1 LVDALLLPRRG
12 PGEGVGTEAQA
23 LLVQALMRLGR
34 QEGVGAA
41 VAWALGREDEP
52 LVLAAHPSSEARRIE
67 PSGRLFDALGELGRV
82 ARLSDAHPRPELA
95 ALAARGVSA
104 VAPIEGFGSRPA
116 AVVLIFA
123 EVPGRPLRPRAM
135 AVLDEVTRK
144 LGETMTTNLALARL
158 ERLDAHVRQLD
169 RLATLGGLVAEIVHE
184 VRNPLVSVKTF
195 LQLLPDRLEDPEFH
209 EGFRSL
215 VGEEVQRLERML
227 DDLLRHARPASAAEP
242 GDGGRLDAAI
252 PTIQQLLAYRC
263 RERGVELI
271 TQITADLP
279 PLGLS
284 EDALRQLLLNL
295 LLNATEVTPEGDT
308 IQLSADWSSEEPNHV
323 ELCIEDSGPGIDPAL
338 RAHVFEPFWTSRSE
352 GVGGLGLAICKRIV
366 EEAGGSIRLA
376 SGPGDRGASF
386 RITLPIVT

>member
-1 LVDALLLPRRG
+1 LVDALLLPRRE
-12 PGEGVGTEAQA
+12 PGEGVGAEAQA
-23 LLVQALMRLGR
+23 LLARALVRLGR

-41 VAWALGREDEP
+41 VAWALEREDEP
-52 LVLAAHPSSEARRIE
+52 LVLAAHPPEEARRIE
-67 PSGRLFDALGELGRV
+67 PSGRLFDALGDLSGV
-82 ARLSDAHPRPELA
+82 SRLSESHPRPELA

-116 AVVLIFA
+116 AVVLIFG
-123 EVPGRPLRPRAM
+123 EILGRPLRPRSM
-135 AVLDEVTRK
+135 AVLDEVARK
-144 LGETMTTNLALARL
+144 LGETMSTNLARARL
-158 ERLDAHVRQLD
+158 ERLDAHVRHLD

-209 EGFRSL
+209 EDFRSL
-215 VGEEVQRLERML
+215 VDEEVQRLERML
-227 DDLLRHARPASAAEP
+227 DDLLRHARPVSAAER

-252 PTIQQLLAYRC
+252 PTIQQLLTYRC
-263 RERGVELI
+263 RERGVELVA
-271 TQITADLP
+271 QIAANLP

-308 IQLSADWSSEEPNHV
+308 IRLSADWSPEQPNHV

-338 RAHVFEPFWTSRSE
+338 HAHVFEPFWTSRSE

-376 SGPGDRGASF
+376 SAAQGSGACF
-386 RITLPIVT
+386 RITLPIAD